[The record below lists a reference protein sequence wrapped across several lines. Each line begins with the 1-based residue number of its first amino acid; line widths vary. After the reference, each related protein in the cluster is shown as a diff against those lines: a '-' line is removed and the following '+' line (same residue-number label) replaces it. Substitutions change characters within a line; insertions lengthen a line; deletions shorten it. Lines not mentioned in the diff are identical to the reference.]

1 MNNED
6 ASSTSLN
13 STDTSQFLRELQAL
27 NQSASSTSYTPTTNS
42 GDIVFSGSSSDIENS
57 FSVYGREVDIYIAP
71 SLDGPRAGSNKVKIT
86 PVVNHAWEQRYYYG
100 NLVAVHRDGDFV
112 AFVLKGKSGGNVRII
127 SRRTAE
133 RALLKGFT
141 GSVLDVAFAHSEEVI
156 LAAVD
161 ETGSLFVYTC
171 QLGQDGK
178 IVHWFITLTF
188 GSTTPMLIVNRAAS
202 GGVSEYHRVIWCPY
216 WPDEDGDDDADGFG
230 QDSSKMLAITQEES
244 IELWAVDMVTRD
256 YGAGPLNPD
265 DVESGRIVVIGHK
278 EVDWSDTG
286 TSMSPRCLHQWQ
298 PHDGQPLSYLAF
310 LDDLT
315 NMSPDA
321 QFWKYAI
328 TGASKNQEL
337 KLWSCETWSCLQSI
351 RFLTPP
357 DSLRCP
363 SPTLKACIDASS
375 HFIILSDKL
384 HMVVYV
390 MQIHQDNVAGTAHV
404 SSVSEFP
411 LTQPCLSFAIL
422 EASTKTFKSRH
433 DDSHLDE
440 ITTGE
445 VEPERDV
452 SQNHQDEDSSPTT
465 SGVQIRLYGV
475 HTKALQE
482 LLIRYR
488 PESSASAMGSAGSA
502 SHDGLSLRDGL
513 SDVSVGPETSFTEG
527 EATGEDLTR
536 PAAKSQSAPLMTP
549 DAFTASVS
557 KGSSPAGPSAHTS
570 NITATTDDVLS
581 STSSFTHV
589 TGLTGQNAEDLLL
602 SPASSIDPSAA
613 AVSASDPTVLAPIS
627 PNTPNV
633 GNGYVSDDRTPTNIP
648 LPPEEED
655 ELVTPKSSQRDS
667 NTPKSSQRSNA
678 DSLTPRSHH
687 SGGAEP
693 AQVGDLLEAF
703 FSSQASPAATHQ
715 GQGEAAPSTGSFEV
729 ESGATKGAGDGRV
742 KRASAGDGPDIYD
755 ENDQEVAEVLGED
768 LDKSFASSAASGAGA
783 TPVDTQ
789 EFPPDHITEDERPH
803 KPWPRPPD
811 VSTEAKRLVSE
822 VLEQSAEEEGP
833 DKEPA
838 AEDEYSED
846 QNEEDEAEIEEEIEE
861 VVEEEEDEEDDT
873 GRDSEQREYVAGARG
888 RGSRDPPIQIIKEI
902 VDRGMLSELQECIGK
917 LSAEVGRQQQ
927 QLAQLQQ
934 QLVDQ
939 HEVQVE
945 LQRQQLDQVTLRSAV
960 QPMPDLEQQLGR
972 VQNVVASLMQKAIE
986 QLKEQVHTEV
996 AQKLTATDAL
1006 LKDNIGKMVRSR
1018 QTTEAI
1024 ATAASNALQGPMQS
1038 HLRDAFQ
1045 SHVVP
1050 AFEHATQTMANQ
1062 VNTAFQTGT
1071 RDYTS
1076 QLKSHLEQVRQA
1088 QASARDPIVGQLKGL
1103 VESFQRE
1110 TQQMQEQV
1118 VQTLRA
1124 EVSGHLK
1131 SSLQGF
1137 QEQLNAGVRTVVR
1150 AEISAAM
1157 REHDTTMTDRLATYL
1172 RSGAATPVPMSGT
1185 PDPST
1190 VQALQAQIKQ
1200 LVNANRLNEA
1210 FQTALTASNLELVV
1224 FVCELVN
1231 PSQVFGDAPC
1241 PLSQPVLLSL
1251 IQQLSAELQSSF
1263 QTKIKFLTEAVMSL
1277 DPNEVVTREH
1287 IPTVL
1292 EALVAKLRR
1301 YQSTHPHSKDV
1312 KLLLMAAMS
1321 LMSR

>member
-1 MNNED
+1 MD
-6 ASSTSLN
+6 DQWGT
-13 STDTSQFLRELQAL
+13 EL
-27 NQSASSTSYTPTTNS
+27 S
-42 GDIVFSGSSSDIENS
+42 
-57 FSVYGREVDIYIAP
+57 
-71 SLDGPRAGSNKVKIT
+71 
-86 PVVNHAWEQRYYYG
+86 
-100 NLVAVHRDGDFV
+100 
-112 AFVLKGKSGGNVRII
+112 GKSGGNVRII

-141 GSVLDVAFAHSEEVI
+141 
-156 LAAVD
+156 
-161 ETGSLFVYTC
+161 
-171 QLGQDGK
+171 
-178 IVHWFITLTF
+178 
-188 GSTTPMLIVNRAAS
+188 

-278 EVDWSDTG
+278 EPIIDAVFSPDGSALATASLDGEVKFFQVDWSDTG

-315 NMSPDA
+315 NMSP
-321 QFWKYAI
+321 
-328 TGASKNQEL
+328 E
-337 KLWSCETWSCLQSI
+337 
-351 RFLTPP
+351 FLTPP

-475 HTKALQE
+475 HTKS
-482 LLIRYR
+482 YR
-488 PESSASAMGSAGSA
+488 LG
-502 SHDGLSLRDGL
+502 
-513 SDVSVGPETSFTEG
+513 T
-527 EATGEDLTR
+527 DLT
-536 PAAKSQSAPLMTP
+536 K
-549 DAFTASVS
+549 
-557 KGSSPAGPSAHTS
+557 
-570 NITATTDDVLS
+570 
-581 STSSFTHV
+581 
-589 TGLTGQNAEDLLL
+589 
-602 SPASSIDPSAA
+602 
-613 AVSASDPTVLAPIS
+613 
-627 PNTPNV
+627 
-633 GNGYVSDDRTPTNIP
+633 IP
-648 LPPEEED
+648 QM
-655 ELVTPKSSQRDS
+655 LVTAPRPHSSYS
-667 NTPKSSQRSNA
+667 P
-678 DSLTPRSHH
+678 
-687 SGGAEP
+687 GA
-693 AQVGDLLEAF
+693 
-703 FSSQASPAATHQ
+703 
-715 GQGEAAPSTGSFEV
+715 QGEAAPSTGSFEV
-729 ESGATKGAGDGRV
+729 ESGATKGAGATGRV

-768 LDKSFASSAASGAGA
+768 LDKSFASSTASGAGA

-811 VSTEAKRLVSE
+811 VSTEAKR
-822 VLEQSAEEEGP
+822 AEEEGP

-902 VDRGMLSELQECIGK
+902 VDRGMLSE
-917 LSAEVGRQQQ
+917 
-927 QLAQLQQ
+927 
-934 QLVDQ
+934 
-939 HEVQVE
+939 
-945 LQRQQLDQVTLRSAV
+945 
-960 QPMPDLEQQLGR
+960 
-972 VQNVVASLMQKAIE
+972 VVMQKAIE

-1050 AFEHATQTMANQ
+1050 AFEHAKKAPTQTMANQ